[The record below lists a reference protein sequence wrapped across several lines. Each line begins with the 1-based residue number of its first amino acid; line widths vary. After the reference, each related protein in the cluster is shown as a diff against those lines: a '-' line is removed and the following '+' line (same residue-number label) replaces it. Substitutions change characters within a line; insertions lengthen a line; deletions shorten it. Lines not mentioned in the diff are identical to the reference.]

1 MFEKYLY
8 ALGKGVRS
16 VRRTLDEE
24 ARKEAVADP
33 NAPRDVT
40 PDDTSVAEPAATVDV
55 SSVVPARTPLR
66 LSHRAL
72 VMGIVNVTPDSFSDG
87 GRYLDH
93 AAAVAHGEQLAAEGA
108 DILDIGGESTRPGAA
123 TVTLDEEI
131 ARVVPVVQ
139 SLSART
145 RLPISIDTMKA
156 KVAAAAIEAG
166 ATIVNDVWGFQFD
179 PDIARVSAEA
189 QVHCVLMHNRRQDD
203 AGIDMFAEVKDFL
216 SRSIDIA
223 LKAGVNRDKIFI
235 DPGIGFGKTHDQ
247 SFELV
252 RRLAHWLMKEPDLE
266 EESLR
271 AQVIGGRLTIERRSL
286 SPAVPPVTVTAM
298 RRPLVGRRPP
308 APAPET
314 PLLALARVTTH
325 RLVTAPRPAPGK
337 PRRVLAM
344 ATNPS
349 ETAMASHRW
358 VRTTG
363 IRRGQATS

>member
-131 ARVVPVVQ
+131 ARVVPVVRT
-139 SLSART
+139 LSART

-252 RRLAHWLMKEPDLE
+252 RRLAELKQALGFPLLLGI
-266 EESLR
+266 SR
-271 AQVIGGRLTIERRSL
+271 KRFIGFATTRTIASERMIGSVAADVYGALNGADIVRVHDVAAHVEAFAVLNAILGKGTERR
-286 SPAVPPVTVTAM
+286 
-298 RRPLVGRRPP
+298 
-308 APAPET
+308 
-314 PLLALARVTTH
+314 
-325 RLVTAPRPAPGK
+325 
-337 PRRVLAM
+337 
-344 ATNPS
+344 
-349 ETAMASHRW
+349 
-358 VRTTG
+358 
-363 IRRGQATS
+363 

>member
-24 ARKEAVADP
+24 ARKEATADP

-40 PDDTSVAEPAATVDV
+40 PNDTGVTEPAAGVDV
-55 SSVVPARTPLR
+55 SSVIPARTPLR
-66 LSHRAL
+66 LA
-72 VMGIVNVTPDSFSDG
+72 NG

-93 AAAVAHGEQLAAEGA
+93 AAAVAHGEQLAAEGC

-123 TVTLDEEI
+123 TVTIDEEI

-179 PDIARVSAEA
+179 PDIARVSADA
-189 QVHCVLMHNRRQDD
+189 HVHCVLMHNRRQDD
-203 AGIDMFAEVKDFL
+203 ASVDMFAEVKDFL

-223 LKAGVNRDKIFI
+223 LKAGVDRDKIFI

-252 RRLAHWLMKEPDLE
+252 RRLAELKQALGFPLLLGI
-266 EESLR
+266 SR
-271 AQVIGGRLTIERRSL
+271 KRFIGFATTRTIAAERMIGSVAADVYGALHGADIVRVHDVAAHVEAFAVLNAILGKGTERR
-286 SPAVPPVTVTAM
+286 
-298 RRPLVGRRPP
+298 
-308 APAPET
+308 
-314 PLLALARVTTH
+314 
-325 RLVTAPRPAPGK
+325 
-337 PRRVLAM
+337 
-344 ATNPS
+344 
-349 ETAMASHRW
+349 
-358 VRTTG
+358 
-363 IRRGQATS
+363 

>member
-131 ARVVPVVQ
+131 ARVVPVVRT
-139 SLSART
+139 LSART

-223 LKAGVNRDKIFI
+223 LKAGVNRDNIFI

-252 RRLAHWLMKEPDLE
+252 RRLAELKQALGFPLLLGI
-266 EESLR
+266 SR
-271 AQVIGGRLTIERRSL
+271 KRFIGFATTRTIASERMIGSVAADVYGALNGADIVRVHDVAAHVEAFAVLNAILGKGTERR
-286 SPAVPPVTVTAM
+286 
-298 RRPLVGRRPP
+298 
-308 APAPET
+308 
-314 PLLALARVTTH
+314 
-325 RLVTAPRPAPGK
+325 
-337 PRRVLAM
+337 
-344 ATNPS
+344 
-349 ETAMASHRW
+349 
-358 VRTTG
+358 
-363 IRRGQATS
+363 